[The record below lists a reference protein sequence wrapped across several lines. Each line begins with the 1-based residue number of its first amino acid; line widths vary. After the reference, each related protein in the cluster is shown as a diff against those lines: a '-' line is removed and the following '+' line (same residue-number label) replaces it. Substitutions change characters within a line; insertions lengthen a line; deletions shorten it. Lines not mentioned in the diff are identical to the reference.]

1 MGMNKHMWILAGWV
15 VSMVVPVWGQTSEPA
30 SKWADRAPEGAL
42 VTDEGWFAPVVA
54 RLKPPVLPE
63 DLTRVY
69 VIPFK
74 TDVSEVAYKIL
85 KYKAQICRQEKAQL
99 VVLDITSPGGRLDMC
114 NKIISLLTHELK
126 EITTVAYVNEHAYSA
141 AAMIALACTDIVM
154 KPGSKIGAASPVTGT
169 GQAIP
174 DADRAKYE
182 SAMRAEARQTA
193 EDRGHSAILCESMIT
208 RGIEVWLIRDR
219 ATGELKLVDADDW
232 KGKAAGTPPEKNI
245 PAAPADAPWEYVR
258 RIDKDDSPA
267 ALTTAEAKRIGLA
280 SAVCNTLDD
289 ALLQYGFEG
298 EPIVLVDRP
307 LDQVALFLTSPAI
320 AGLLVMGIMIGAYQE
335 FRTPG
340 LGIFGAVAVLCLTL
354 LIGSRMM
361 VGLANV
367 AEVCVVGLGILLL
380 IAEIFVIP
388 GFGVAGVSGL
398 ILIFAGLVAMWVP
411 NGIGELPLPQFDGE
425 GALLLDGVGIILGGF
440 CAGVIASL
448 LMMKFFPKTRL
459 ASRSKL
465 VLDPR
470 PMTDADSVALAEQSA
485 MRQITAGDV
494 GVALTPLHPVGQA
507 RFDGAVVDVITEGE
521 MIAAR
526 TSVRVL
532 HREGNHI
539 VVTADTDS

>member
-1 MGMNKHMWILAGWV
+1 MNKTMWILAGWV
-15 VSMVVPVWGQTSEPA
+15 VSMVLPVWGQTSEPA
-30 SKWADRAPEGAL
+30 SKWADRAPEGTL
-42 VTDEGWFAPVVA
+42 VTDEGWFAPVTP
-54 RLKPPVLPE
+54 RLTPPELPE
-63 DLTRVY
+63 NVTRAY

-126 EITTVAYVNEHAYSA
+126 DITTIAYVDEHAYSA

-193 EDRGHSAILCESMIT
+193 EDRGHSAILCEAMIT

-219 ATGELKLVDADDW
+219 ATGQLKLVDADNW
-232 KGKAAGTPPEKNI
+232 IGKTIGAPPAKDI
-245 PAAPADAPWEYVR
+245 PAAPADATWEYVR

-280 SAVCNTLDD
+280 DAVCDTLDD
-289 ALLQYGFEG
+289 AILRYGFEG
-298 EPIVLVDRP
+298 KPIVLVDRP

-320 AGLLVMGIMIGAYQE
+320 AAVLVMGIMIGAYQE

-340 LGIFGAVAVLCLTL
+340 LGIFGAIAVLCLTL

-398 ILIFAGLVAMWVP
+398 VLIFAGLVAMWVP
-411 NGIGELPLPQFDGE
+411 NGIGEFPLPQIDGD
-425 GALLLDGVGIILGGF
+425 GTMLLDGVGIILGGF

-448 LMMKFFPKTRL
+448 LMMKFFPETKL
-459 ASRSKL
+459 ARRSNL
-465 VLDPR
+465 VLDPQS
-470 PMTDADSVALAEQSA
+470 MADADSVALAEQSA
-485 MRQITAGDV
+485 MRQVSAGDV
-494 GVALTPLHPVGQA
+494 GIALTPLHPVGQA
-507 RFDGAVVDVITEGE
+507 RFDGHVIDVITEGE
-521 MIAAR
+521 MIATR
-526 TSVRVL
+526 TPVRVL